1 MLSPLQDGDVRR
13 LDAFSPAGTEI
24 DPGSSQMVIT
34 EQIASCER
42 RFHSCNFVSLWLLL
56 AESALPN
63 ITVDSHGV

>member
-13 LDAFSPAGTEI
+13 LDAGTEI

-63 ITVDSHGV
+63 ITVGSHGV

>member
-1 MLSPLQDGDVRR
+1 MLSPLQDGDVRG
-13 LDAFSPAGTEI
+13 LDAGTEV
-24 DPGSSQMVIT
+24 DPGSSQMVVT
-34 EQIASCER
+34 EQIASCEW